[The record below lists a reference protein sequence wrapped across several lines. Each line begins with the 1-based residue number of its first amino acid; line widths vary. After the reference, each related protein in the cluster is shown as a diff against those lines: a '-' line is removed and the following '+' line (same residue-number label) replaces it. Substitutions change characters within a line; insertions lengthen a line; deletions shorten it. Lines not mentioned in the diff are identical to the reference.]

1 MPCPLPPTPCLG
13 SDAPRLGK
21 ARSWPAHQGQF
32 HLGSSQELGQGPPRS
47 LASAAACPLPGEG
60 GQHSWAAR
68 SACRG
73 GAQPCRSPETRHVL
87 SHAAC
92 AMLGSLLHALL
103 QTPWDPG
110 PSQTLCC
117 HVFLLRVK
125 RTDGTGRKGRVCPP
139 GDSRVGLIS
148 GRPSPT
154 EGEPPCSPPPW
165 ESQGAQLC
173 LPRTQWEDGVWKHT
187 LVTPTPS
194 PAACPG
200 F

>member
-1 MPCPLPPTPCLG
+1 MHTR
-13 SDAPRLGK
+13 A
-21 ARSWPAHQGQF
+21 
-32 HLGSSQELGQGPPRS
+32 SSTWGPPRS
-47 LASAAACPLPGEG
+47 LACAAACPLPGEG

-73 GAQPCRSPETRHVL
+73 GAPGHGHAL

-92 AMLGSLLHALL
+92 AMLGSQLHALL

-117 HVFLLRVK
+117 RAFLLRVK

-148 GRPSPT
+148 GGPALRRASLLAPLPHGRVRERS
-154 EGEPPCSPPPW
+154 
-165 ESQGAQLC
+165 C
-173 LPRTQWEDGVWKHT
+173 LPRTAVGGWGVEAHT

-194 PAACPG
+194 PAAWPG
-200 F
+200 S